1 MFKKFLKKV
10 LLLLLILLVSI
21 TLSNC
26 AYSSK
31 EKGGYFKKLHT
42 TVPSGKVLI
51 KFKDGRL
58 FIRVRDEITSSNFIF
73 NPTTDSFKKTTNF
86 KSDIN
91 VTNAIQL
98 ADGKILFLG
107 PYVMEDAP
115 TDKLKLYSLIEDDL
129 FEKRL
134 KKCRIVESALTD
146 SEIRNLR
153 RQVYLEEYASLYE
166 DEREKLLL
174 PYLKKNPELM
184 KKYND
189 CVAEYEQSMYGQI
202 YDPVTETFEYTK
214 GKLNIRR
221 YGVYLVLLKNGNVLK
236 KGGKT
241 PRDNRVPI
249 GISDEGMSE
258 RAAQMEIY
266 DPKTQTFSL
275 IPSFLKNPEK
285 WYYVYNPYN
294 FYTIYQLA
302 DGEIYNVLGE
312 IYNPNTNLLKKIPE
326 LPNRARLKLPDD
338 RIIFIG
344 ENSEDINAYNP
355 KTNKISL
362 IGKTIIPRGRSY
374 VMTLLN
380 NENILIY
387 DGTNEKLSNP
397 FMGYVRENRLEILN
411 IKTGKSTLLK
421 NRYSSSLYYPMLL
434 NDGRIFFVTQDG
446 YELYIPEK

>member
-1 MFKKFLKKV
+1 MYKKFLKKSLV
-10 LLLLLILLVSI
+10 LLLILLISI

-153 RQVYLEEYASLYE
+153 S
-166 DEREKLLL
+166 
-174 PYLKKNPELM
+174 
-184 KKYND
+184 
-189 CVAEYEQSMYGQI
+189 
-202 YDPVTETFEYTK
+202 
-214 GKLNIRR
+214 
-221 YGVYLVLLKNGNVLK
+221 
-236 KGGKT
+236 
-241 PRDNRVPI
+241 
-249 GISDEGMSE
+249 
-258 RAAQMEIY
+258 
-266 DPKTQTFSL
+266 
-275 IPSFLKNPEK
+275 
-285 WYYVYNPYN
+285 
-294 FYTIYQLA
+294 
-302 DGEIYNVLGE
+302 
-312 IYNPNTNLLKKIPE
+312 
-326 LPNRARLKLPDD
+326 
-338 RIIFIG
+338 
-344 ENSEDINAYNP
+344 
-355 KTNKISL
+355 
-362 IGKTIIPRGRSY
+362 
-374 VMTLLN
+374 
-380 NENILIY
+380 
-387 DGTNEKLSNP
+387 
-397 FMGYVRENRLEILN
+397 
-411 IKTGKSTLLK
+411 
-421 NRYSSSLYYPMLL
+421 
-434 NDGRIFFVTQDG
+434 
-446 YELYIPEK
+446 

>member
-1 MFKKFLKKV
+1 MYKKFLKKSLV
-10 LLLLLILLVSI
+10 LLLILLVSI

-31 EKGGYFKKLHT
+31 EKGGYFKKLHSNLP
-42 TVPSGKVLI
+42 VDGGYQKL
-51 KFKDGRL
+51 KDGRVL
-58 FIRVRDEITSSNFIF
+58 IYAGEAGNIIFDPKTDTFRKTAKAKKGIELTSS
-73 NPTTDSFKKTTNF
+73 
-86 KSDIN
+86 
-91 VTNAIQL
+91 AAL
-98 ADGKILFLG
+98 ADGRVLFVG
-107 PYVMEDAP
+107 PYAIHAP
-115 TDKLKLYSLIEDDL
+115 TDELDLYSLVADDL
-129 FEKRL
+129 FKKRL
-134 KKCRIVESALTD
+134 KKYRIVESALTD
-146 SEIRNLR
+146 SEIRELS

-221 YGVYLVLLKNGNVLK
+221 YGVYLVLLKNGNVLIM
-236 KGGKT
+236 GGKT

-446 YELYIPEK
+446 YELFIPEK